1 MLKCRSDD
9 ELEILEKLVKKKQIS
24 LNSYFGCSSSFNN
37 VKNDSKAKKTFS
49 SSALRLLK
57 SKTVEEN
64 WIKKFEHPSM
74 QETDYSTIKI
84 EYATVLCCKVVAQFR
99 EHITGINYS
108 KENWIAGS
116 TN

>member
-9 ELEILEKLVKKKQIS
+9 ELEILEKLVKKKWIS

-64 WIKKFEHPSM
+64 WIKKFEHPLM
-74 QETDYSTIKI
+74 QETDYSSNII
-84 EYATVLCCKVVAQFR
+84 VEYATVLCCKVLA
-99 EHITGINYS
+99 
-108 KENWIAGS
+108 
-116 TN
+116 

>member
-1 MLKCRSDD
+1 MLKFRSDD

-24 LNSYFGCSSSFNN
+24 LNSYFGRSLSFNN
-37 VKNDSKAKKTFS
+37 VKNDSKTKKTFS

-84 EYATVLCCKVVAQFR
+84 ENMQLFFAAKWLHNL
-99 EHITGINYS
+99 E
-108 KENWIAGS
+108 S
-116 TN
+116 TSQE